1 MELKRRMRGRKVP
14 SFYTLFMDK
23 KRVRSLLEEA
33 LEENEELFLVD
44 FDVNDSNH
52 ISIVIDGDKGVN
64 VSECIRISRSIENN
78 MDREEED
85 FSLEVSSFDIS
96 HSLRMPRQYLKNIG
110 RKLKVK
116 TVGDEKYE
124 GTLLS
129 FSEDNKFI
137 LQWKERVPKTL
148 GKGKMTVEKQQE
160 LSIDDVKEAK
170 VVIIF

>member
-1 MELKRRMRGRKVP
+1 MDRK
-14 SFYTLFMDK
+14 L
-23 KRVRSLLEEA
+23 VRSLLDEA
-33 LEENEELFLVD
+33 LELNTELFLVS
-44 FDVNDSNH
+44 FDISDSNQ
-52 ISIVIDGDKGVN
+52 ISVIIDGDKGVS
-64 VSECIRISRSIENN
+64 VSECMRVSRNIDQN

-96 HSLRMPRQYLKNIG
+96 HSLTMPRQYVKNIG

-116 TVGDEKYE
+116 TVGDEKFE

-129 FSEDNKFI
+129 FTEDNKFV

-160 LSIDDVKEAK
+160 LSIEDVKEAK

>member
-1 MELKRRMRGRKVP
+1 MDRK
-14 SFYTLFMDK
+14 L
-23 KRVRSLLEEA
+23 VRSLLDEA
-33 LEENEELFLVD
+33 LELNKESFLVY
-44 FDVNDSNH
+44 FDINEANH
-52 ISIVIDGDKGVN
+52 ISVIIDGDKGVT
-64 VSECIRISRSIENN
+64 VSECMRVSRNIEHNL
-78 MDREEED
+78 DREEED

-96 HSLRMPRQYLKNIG
+96 HPLTMPRQYIKNIG

-116 TVGDEKYE
+116 TNNDEKFE

-129 FSEDNKFI
+129 FTEDNKFV

>member
-1 MELKRRMRGRKVP
+1 MRGRKVP

-23 KRVRSLLEEA
+23 KRVKALLDEA
-33 LEENEELFLVD
+33 LELNKELFLVY
-44 FDVNDSNH
+44 FDINDANQ
-52 ISIVIDGDKGVN
+52 ISVIIDGDKGVN
-64 VSECIRISRSIENN
+64 VNECIRISKSIDNSF
-78 MDREEED
+78 DREEED
-85 FSLEVSSFDIS
+85 FSIEVSSFDVS
-96 HSLRMPRQYLKNIG
+96 HSLSLPRQFIKNIG

-116 TVGDEKYE
+116 TTDNDKYE

-129 FSEDNKFI
+129 FSDDNKFV

>member
-1 MELKRRMRGRKVP
+1 
-14 SFYTLFMDK
+14 MDK
-23 KRVRSLLEEA
+23 KRVRALLDEA
-33 LEENEELFLVD
+33 LELNKELFLVY
-44 FDVNDSNH
+44 FDINDANH
-52 ISIVIDGDKGVN
+52 ISIIIDGDKGVN
-64 VSECIRISRSIENN
+64 VSECMRVSRNIEHNL
-78 MDREEED
+78 DREEED

-96 HSLRMPRQYLKNIG
+96 HSLTLPRQFVKNIG

-116 TVGDEKYE
+116 TINDDKYE

-129 FSEDNKFI
+129 FSEENKLV
-137 LQWKERVPKTL
+137 LQWKERVPKTI

>member
-1 MELKRRMRGRKVP
+1 MRGRKVP

-23 KRVRSLLEEA
+23 KLVKSLLDEA
-33 LEENEELFLVD
+33 LELNKELFLVY
-44 FDVNDSNH
+44 FDINEANH
-52 ISIVIDGDKGVN
+52 ISVIIDGDKGVT
-64 VSECIRISRSIENN
+64 VSECMRVSRNIEHN
-78 MDREEED
+78 MDRDEED

-96 HSLRMPRQYLKNIG
+96 HPLTMPRQYIKNIG

-116 TVGDEKYE
+116 TKSDEKFE

-129 FSEDNKFI
+129 FTEDNKFV

>member
-1 MELKRRMRGRKVP
+1 MRGRKVP
-14 SFYTLFMDK
+14 SFYTLFMDRK
-23 KRVRSLLEEA
+23 LVRSLLDEA
-33 LEENEELFLVD
+33 LELNKESFLVY
-44 FDVNDSNH
+44 FDINEANH
-52 ISIVIDGDKGVN
+52 ISVIIDGDKGVT
-64 VSECIRISRSIENN
+64 VSECMRVSRNIEHNL
-78 MDREEED
+78 DREEED

-96 HSLRMPRQYLKNIG
+96 HPLTMPRQYIKNIG

-116 TVGDEKYE
+116 TNNDEKFE

-129 FSEDNKFI
+129 FTEDNKFV

>member
-1 MELKRRMRGRKVP
+1 MRGRKVP
-14 SFYTLFMDK
+14 SFYTLFMDRK
-23 KRVRSLLEEA
+23 LVRSLLDEA
-33 LEENEELFLVD
+33 LELNKELFLVY
-44 FDVNDSNH
+44 FDINEANH
-52 ISIVIDGDKGVN
+52 ISVIIDGDKGVT
-64 VSECIRISRSIENN
+64 VSECMRVSRNIEHN
-78 MDREEED
+78 MDRDEED

-96 HSLRMPRQYLKNIG
+96 HPLTMPRQYIKNIG

-116 TVGDEKYE
+116 TKSDEKFE

-129 FSEDNKFI
+129 FTEDNKFV

>member
-1 MELKRRMRGRKVP
+1 MDRKLV
-14 SFYTLFMDK
+14 K
-23 KRVRSLLEEA
+23 SLLDEV
-33 LEENEELFLVD
+33 LELNKELFLVL
-44 FDVNDSNH
+44 FDINDANH
-52 ISIVIDGDKGVN
+52 ISVIIDGDKGVN
-64 VSECIRISRSIENN
+64 VSECMRISRNIENN
-78 MDREEED
+78 LDREEED

-96 HSLRMPRQYLKNIG
+96 HSLTIPRQYMKNIG

-116 TVGDEKYE
+116 TITDDKYE

-129 FSEDNKFI
+129 LSDDNNFV

-160 LSIDDVKEAK
+160 INISDVKEAK

>member
-1 MELKRRMRGRKVP
+1 
-14 SFYTLFMDK
+14 MDK
-23 KRVRSLLEEA
+23 KRVKALLDEA
-33 LEENEELFLVD
+33 LELNKELFLVY
-44 FDVNDSNH
+44 FDINDANQ
-52 ISIVIDGDKGVN
+52 ISVIIDGDKGVN
-64 VSECIRISRSIENN
+64 VNECIRISKSIDNSF
-78 MDREEED
+78 DREEED
-85 FSLEVSSFDIS
+85 FSIEVSSFDVS
-96 HSLRMPRQYLKNIG
+96 HSLSLPRQFIKNIG

-116 TVGDEKYE
+116 TTDNDKYE

-129 FSEDNKFI
+129 FSDDNKFV